1 MPRAALLFALA
12 SMLGFAQD
20 RQAPAKPAAIAMPA
34 DRTADS
40 YSIYSSLMPLGETA
54 DKGWPHDLWL
64 VQDTTVTVVA
74 PNEPCNPGPPP
85 DHRVL
90 GMNPHVA
97 VHPTSNL
104 QQDFVE
110 ILEDFDLH
118 CHDRLTLDRN
128 AWTGLVP
135 VHLLNGN
142 EQETFRKSR
151 FDGTPAPEFKGA
163 PALYG
168 FSEVYFNAKHTVA
181 LVYATHWCG
190 ALCGEGFWL
199 GLTLQD
205 GKWKRAQWLD
215 SASWIS

>member
-64 VQDTTVTVVA
+64 VQDTTATVVA
-74 PNEPCNPGPPP
+74 PHEPCNPGPPP
-85 DHRVL
+85 DHRAL

-110 ILEDFDLH
+110 ILEDFALH

-128 AWTGLVP
+128 AWTGLV
-135 VHLLNGN
+135 
-142 EQETFRKSR
+142 
-151 FDGTPAPEFKGA
+151 
-163 PALYG
+163 
-168 FSEVYFNAKHTVA
+168 
-181 LVYATHWCG
+181 
-190 ALCGEGFWL
+190 
-199 GLTLQD
+199 
-205 GKWKRAQWLD
+205 
-215 SASWIS
+215 